1 VARPPVNAVSI
12 LWLRQLKRYSRSR
25 ARMIGSLGQP
35 TLFLLALGFGLGPT
49 FARAGRGNYVQFL
62 APGIVTM
69 GILFIAVFSGI
80 EIIWDR
86 QFGFL
91 KETLVAPVSRL
102 EIVLGR
108 TLGSATVALIQGSI
122 VFLVCLAAGF
132 RPAHPLPLALLF
144 IALIAIMCTAIG
156 TAVGSVLQDMQDF
169 QLIMNFIV
177 LPLFFFSSALFPVP
191 DLPGAVRLAV
201 RLNPLSYGVDGLRDA
216 LNGGFAFGVAT
227 DSVLLRPYEGTAR
240 VPRRVFQG
248 LLEQRPTS
256 ERCSNFSEPGSR

>member
-1 VARPPVNAVSI
+1 MARSPVSAVLI
-12 LWLRQLKRYSRSR
+12 LWLRQLKWYFRSR

-49 FARAGRGNYVQFL
+49 FARAGRGDYVQFL

-80 EIIWDR
+80 EVIWDR

-91 KETLVAPVSRL
+91 KETLVAPVPRL

-108 TLGSATVALIQGSI
+108 TLGAATVALIQGSI

-132 RPAHPLPLALLF
+132 RAAHPLLLPVAF
-144 IALIAIMCTAIG
+144 LFMALIAIMCTAIG
-156 TAVGSVLQDMQDF
+156 TVVGSVLEDMQGF

-177 LPLFFFSSALFPVP
+177 LPLFFFSSALFPVS
-191 DLPGAVRLAV
+191 DLPGAMRFAV
-201 RLNPLSYGVDGLRDA
+201 RLNPLSYGADGLPGA
-216 LNGGFAFGVAT
+216 LNGGFAFGIAT
-227 DSVLLRPYEGTAR
+227 DFAVLT
-240 VPRRVFQG
+240 G
-248 LLEQRPTS
+248 LAILLAVGAHL
-256 ERCSNFSEPGSR
+256 FSKIEV